1 MTPGSR
7 TAASGT
13 PGADHASYN
22 ASYVGRGVHK
32 VAVEALALRIFDG
45 TYEEGDTLD
54 LPQLMADLDVS
65 QTVLREAIKVLTT
78 KGLLDARQKR
88 GTFVRP
94 RDDWNLLDTDVLRW
108 KLAAGAPND
117 FFADLLELRRSIE
130 PAAAALA
137 AEHRTDEDL
146 AALDAALAAMA
157 AYDKDPVL
165 AVRADASFHTALL
178 SASGNRFFAQMRRV
192 IIPALV
198 ARDRHVHA
206 GTHDDPL
213 PVHTTVVERVRDGDP
228 DGAYHAMLEL
238 LDMAMRD
245 HP

>member
-1 MTPGSR
+1 MSPKTRAGAPPAK
-7 TAASGT
+7 AAA
-13 PGADHASYN
+13 PD

-45 TYEEGDTLD
+45 TYDEGDTLD

-65 QTVLREAIKVLTT
+65 QTVLREAIKVLTV
-78 KGLLDARQKR
+78 KGLVDARQKR

-94 RDDWNLLDTDVLRW
+94 RDDWNVLDSDVLRW
-108 KLAAGAPND
+108 QLRAGAPTD

-137 AEHRTDEDL
+137 ADRRTDDDL

-157 AYDKDPVL
+157 ACDDDPVL

-178 SASGNRFFAQMRRV
+178 TASGNQFFAQMRRV

-198 ARDRHVHA
+198 ERDRRVHS
-206 GTHDDPL
+206 HPYEDPL
-213 PVHTTVVERVRDGDP
+213 PVHAAVAERVRAGDAE
-228 DGAYHAMLEL
+228 GAYHAMLEL